1 MRVCGIT
8 ENYVSSYAYL
18 SEEAYRTA
26 FGEAPDYKTLYCLL
40 ADGADTDAV
49 TASVMASH
57 AAVYAYSVATLRQS
71 FSDSIRSINGV
82 VWVLILAAGL
92 LCAVV
97 LYNLINVN
105 ICERRRELAT
115 LRVLGFHKYETE
127 RYIFRETNI
136 LSAIGALLGLVL
148 GIWLHAFVVRT
159 VEVDMVMFGRKIN
172 PLSFV
177 LAFLITMIF
186 TVLVDQIMRRQIRRI
201 DMVEA
206 MKANE

>member
-1 MRVCGIT
+1 M
-8 ENYVSSYAYL
+8 
-18 SEEAYRTA
+18 
-26 FGEAPDYKTLYCLL
+26 
-40 ADGADTDAV
+40 
-49 TASVMASH
+49 
-57 AAVYAYSVATLRQS
+57 
-71 FSDSIRSINGV
+71 
-82 VWVLILAAGL
+82 
-92 LCAVV
+92 
-97 LYNLINVN
+97 
-105 ICERRRELAT
+105 
-115 LRVLGFHKYETE
+115 LGFHKYETE